1 MNNLDVV
8 LVIDDDTD
16 VLLGVKRMLECE
28 GFMVYAAHEPQEGIS
43 LYEEHSDEIKLVLLD
58 YFMDGMNGDEVFECL
73 RRINPE
79 VRVILATGSGDAV
92 AKRMLA
98 DGLRAFLSKPFS
110 PEELLDL
117 MRDEIGADLQ
127 CHAESLAA

>member
-1 MNNLDVV
+1 MHSQNVV
-8 LVIDDDTD
+8 LVIDDNTD
-16 VLLGVKRMLECE
+16 ILFSVQRMLEYE
-28 GFMVYAAHEPQEGIS
+28 GFAVYTAREPEEGIE
-43 LYEEHSDEIKLVLLD
+43 LYEAHSEEINLVLLD
-58 YFMDGMNGDEVFECL
+58 YFMDGMNGDEVFAHL
-73 RRINPE
+73 RRINPA

-98 DGLRAFLSKPFS
+98 EGLRAFLSKPFS

-127 CHAESLAA
+127 CHAES